1 MNDFDLL
8 DTECLLDVYHKQN
21 LIRDEIMYALNIFPI
36 FDVSCYD
43 DVSDFLWLEY
53 NIIVDL
59 SLHVHCPEC
68 LSSHLSFY
76 FERDF
81 DFVVCIDILN

>member
-1 MNDFDLL
+1 MNDYDLL
-8 DTECLLDVYHKQN
+8 EIECLLDVYHKQN
-21 LIRDEIMYALNIFPI
+21 LIRDEIMLALNCFPI

-53 NIIVDL
+53 NITVDL
-59 SLHVHCPEC
+59 SFHVHCPEC
-68 LSSHLSFY
+68 LSYHLSFY
-76 FERDF
+76 FERDL